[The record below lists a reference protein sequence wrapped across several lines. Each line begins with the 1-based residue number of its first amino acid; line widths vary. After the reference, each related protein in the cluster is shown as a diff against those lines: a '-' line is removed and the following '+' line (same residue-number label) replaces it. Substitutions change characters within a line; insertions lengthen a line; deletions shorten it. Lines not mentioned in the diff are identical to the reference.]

1 MNAIGEGQ
9 RNHKYVHRQVKKEN
23 KRMTQSSMKSVLP
36 QKSSC
41 NLTRDAINF
50 NMEKKKE
57 KRRRIKKTGSKYLD
71 VFET

>member
-9 RNHKYVHRQVKKEN
+9 KNHKYVHCQVKKEN

-41 NLTRDAINF
+41 NLTRAAINF
-50 NMEKKKE
+50 NMAKKKKE
-57 KRRRIKKTGSKYLD
+57 G
-71 VFET
+71 